1 MAKKIEEKDV
11 KNNKKDE
18 KTKKV
23 KKTKKEKKNVK
34 KESFFEGVRSEMS
47 KVKWP
52 TKKEVLKY
60 TIATLVFMIV
70 LVLFFVLLTLLMSL
84 IREGF

>member
-60 TIATLVFMIV
+60 TVATLVFMIV

>member
-34 KESFFEGVRSEMS
+34 KESFFDGVRTEMS

-60 TIATLVFMIV
+60 TVATLVFMIV

>member
-34 KESFFEGVRSEMS
+34 KESFFEGVRTEMS